1 VCNLSL
7 CNSSLN
13 KSQSKLPDRR
23 HRARHH
29 TQLWEKVPGHPYHV
43 RTRRKAPPQK
53 HFAAYSSRDLHPS
66 LASARRS
73 HSHLET
79 VRLGSAVR
87 GIGPSGL
94 PRKGRRGYESALS
107 SCRFAVGSGRVE
119 RRWVDGPGSKLDSR
133 YVRGPFVAVNR
144 HAVAC
149 LRSSDRRHVTR
160 WGLFLRRRVLFTLW
174 VCRAVSLRLCCVKAA
189 RLR

>member
-1 VCNLSL
+1 MRPSF

-13 KSQSKLPDRR
+13 KSQSKLPHRQL
-23 HRARHH
+23 RARHH
-29 TQLWEKVPGHPYHV
+29 TQLWEKVPGHPYYV

-53 HFAAYSSRDLHPS
+53 HFAAHSSCDLHPS
-66 LASARRS
+66 LALAHRLYS
-73 HSHLET
+73 HSEAVWLGST
-79 VRLGSAVR
+79 VRETNS
-87 GIGPSGL
+87 SGL

-107 SCRFAVGSGRVE
+107 IRRFCCQQWKIG
-119 RRWVDGPGSKLDSR
+119 RRWVDGPASKLDSR

-149 LRSSDRRHVTR
+149 LRSLDRRHVTR
-160 WGLFLRRRVLFTLW
+160 WGLFLRRRVLFTLC
-174 VCRAVSLRLCCVKAA
+174 VCRAVSLRLCCVTAT